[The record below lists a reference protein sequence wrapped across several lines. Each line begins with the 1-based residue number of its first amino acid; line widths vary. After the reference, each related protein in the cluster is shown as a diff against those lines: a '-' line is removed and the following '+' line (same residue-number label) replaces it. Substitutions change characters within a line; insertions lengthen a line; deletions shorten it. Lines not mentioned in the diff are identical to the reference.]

1 MERRLALKFARG
13 AHAALARPPA
23 SNHNNRR
30 SQGVSMVS
38 LLSLW
43 LPILV
48 SAVIVFLAISV
59 LHMAPLWNK
68 NDFPKAPRELELLAA
83 LRPLAIPP
91 RHSSIPLARGMREI
105 RLPGYKRT

>member
-48 SAVIVFLAISV
+48 SAVIVFLASSV
-59 LHMAPLWNK
+59 IHMAPLWHK
-68 NDFPKAPRELELLAA
+68 NDFPKATREAELLAE
-83 LRPLAIPP
+83 LRPLAIPHAHQLNP
-91 RHSSIPLARGMREI
+91 RPRGMAER
-105 RLPGYKRT
+105 